1 MGFWCITEAWPDAIV
16 QWFKGNVSQPG
27 SQKQKMFIPVSPN
40 TPPDIVYTCVAE
52 NKVGR
57 TTENVTLQGTYIA
70 TCILAHM
77 HRKNQSD
84 Y

>member
-16 QWFKGNVSQPG
+16 QWFKGNVSQPD
-27 SQKQKMFIPVSPN
+27 SQKREKFLPVSPDA
-40 TPPDIVYTCVAE
+40 PPDIVYTYVAE

-57 TTENVTLQGTYIA
+57 TTESVTRQGTYIA
-70 TCILAHM
+70 TYM
-77 HRKNQSD
+77 HTHTLQNQSN

>member
-1 MGFWCITEAWPDAIV
+1 
-16 QWFKGNVSQPG
+16 
-27 SQKQKMFIPVSPN
+27 MFIPVSPD

-57 TTENVTLQGTYIA
+57 TTKSVTLQGTYIA
-70 TCILAHM
+70 IYTH
-77 HRKNQSD
+77 KNQSD

>member
-1 MGFWCITEAWPDAIV
+1 MGFWCKTNAWPDATV

-27 SQKQKMFIPVSPN
+27 SQKRKMFIPVSPD

-57 TTENVTLQGTYIA
+57 TVESVTPQGTYIA
-70 TCILAHM
+70 T
-77 HRKNQSD
+77 
-84 Y
+84 